1 MYLSGLIQRA
11 KLFDLTLRW
20 FSDWVEPGDGRFL
33 SEVFIYESLI
43 SSPVCREFLTDILRV
58 VYPEPYQLQR
68 AFMKDEVR
76 QAIVNSCPDPS
87 QDIKELFAQYRAL
100 PEEYFP
106 RTPVD
111 LVMVKGMN
119 NSLLGLTRVKRIR
132 RVAEK
137 ASRRVADRLAGVI
150 MRSAQSLA
158 ELRAEAAG
166 IPLNHLLTPP
176 EVMAEEFAVAERI
189 ISQSFRDRQI
199 AFKPEDLVID
209 DIIGS
214 KFIGNEEELS
224 VIEAAIR
231 SYPGA
236 TLVEKEVHSG
246 DYNATNLL
254 IDLELPPADEI
265 IDRFADHD
273 WLIATGRGI
282 DPDILKA
289 DFPEYVESGARTFRT
304 EVILT
309 TFDELVESEF
319 GRSIHEERV
328 LKQRNTNSYSGR
340 IATNASFIIEFMLML
355 AMSPQVS
362 LPSLPVKM
370 WGHYLP
376 ETFSKAVWNL
386 FGIDQGIVLWDS
398 YLPDFQ
404 DTMTNYYQ
412 TGTDRA

>member
-1 MYLSGLIQRA
+1 MYLSGLIQRT

-20 FSDWVEPGDGRFL
+20 FSDWIEPGDGRFL

-43 SSPVCREFLTDILRV
+43 SSPVCRGFLTDILRV

-68 AFMKDEVR
+68 AFMKDDVR
-76 QAIVNSCPDPS
+76 EAIVNSCSDPS
-87 QDIKELFAQYRAL
+87 MEIKELFAQYRAL

-199 AFKPEDLVID
+199 AFEPQDLVID

-214 KFIGNEEELS
+214 KFIGNEEELA
-224 VIEAAIR
+224 VIEEAIR

-236 TLVEKEVHSG
+236 HLVEKEVHSG

-254 IDLELPPADEI
+254 IDLELPPAGEI
-265 IDRFADHD
+265 IDRFADHNWCGPWD
-273 WLIATGRGI
+273 
-282 DPDILKA
+282 
-289 DFPEYVESGARTFRT
+289 
-304 EVILT
+304 
-309 TFDELVESEF
+309 
-319 GRSIHEERV
+319 RS
-328 LKQRNTNSYSGR
+328 
-340 IATNASFIIEFMLML
+340 
-355 AMSPQVS
+355 
-362 LPSLPVKM
+362 
-370 WGHYLP
+370 
-376 ETFSKAVWNL
+376 
-386 FGIDQGIVLWDS
+386 
-398 YLPDFQ
+398 
-404 DTMTNYYQ
+404 
-412 TGTDRA
+412 